1 MFAYCAKA
9 LRIGRSRPCSETE
22 SGTLAGQPTA
32 PRKIAS
38 KPRRVSIPSAG
49 IIAPVARQVSQD
61 QSKRVTSSRAPLA
74 AATARAASVT
84 GTPIPSP
91 GIAAMR
97 WVFMRLPLGCR
108 SARSWSGG

>member
-1 MFAYCAKA
+1 MLAYCAKA

-49 IIAPVARQVSQD
+49 IIAPVAR
-61 QSKRVTSSRAPLA
+61 
-74 AATARAASVT
+74 
-84 GTPIPSP
+84 
-91 GIAAMR
+91 
-97 WVFMRLPLGCR
+97 
-108 SARSWSGG
+108 